1 MRKASVLFFAL
12 ALLAAWPLCG
22 GSVAQAAA
30 PLSNVSQ
37 HETHTMRVPV
47 RRRRRVRG
55 DHRRGRGIG
64 HAYGRAG
71 RSAARGAARF
81 AKHTAQGRPVR
92 GGKHFGK
99 GMGGFGKH
107 TGIGTARVGKKIGKI
122 FKRAFTP

>member
-12 ALLAAWPLCG
+12 SLLAAWPLG
-22 GSVAQAAA
+22 DGEALASL
-30 PLSNVSQ
+30 PLTNALQ
-37 HETHTMRVPV
+37 HETHTMSVPV

-55 DHRRGRGIG
+55 DRRRGRGIG

-81 AKHTAQGRPVR
+81 AKHTARGRPVR

-107 TGIGTARVGKKIGKI
+107 AGIGTARVGKKVGKTL
-122 FKRAFTP
+122 KRVFTP